1 MISRGPWESCYGP
14 DDLGKIEVII
24 AIMRAISIHKLTY
37 GMLVVAFT
45 CKGLE
50 AVPQE
55 FRKGKCQK
63 FQTL

>member
-1 MISRGPWESCYGP
+1 MLRAS
-14 DDLGKIEVII
+14 KIEVII
-24 AIMRAISIHKLTY
+24 AIMRAISTHKSTY